1 MDTSATTVSVPP
13 HLHAT
18 LSELNDIPELPDEI
32 AGQLKIA
39 IKPELDDSAAEL
51 RYDLL
56 RRVSQWAQSSEGG
69 DALKKKG
76 LSPSDYSMIALL
88 AGTVTS
94 PSAKLPP
101 YKPPLTPEEE
111 AILKSK
117 ERKAISA
124 LVNGFLSVVGVGVA
138 AWWAGGS
145 IGMRPDHKALLS
157 VFGAL
162 AVAITEATL
171 YWIWQ
176 WRYDRALQTTNKRVA
191 KRKKVEISSEADS
204 KTEDTSATSAATGVE
219 QPDDSL
225 RRRHVQA
232 HADGRDN
239 TDDD

>member
-13 HLHAT
+13 HLHAA
-18 LSELNDIPELPDEI
+18 LAELNDIPELPDEL

-56 RRVSQWAQSSEGG
+56 RRVSQWAQSGEGG

-76 LSPSDYSMIALL
+76 LSELKHFDVRGVGVADSECAGPSDYSMIALL

-145 IGMRPDHKALLS
+145 IGMRPDHVSSVVVRPYFVRLNLCVLFAESSSFRIRCACRRDYGSNPLLD
-157 VFGAL
+157 L
-162 AVAITEATL
+162 AVE
-171 YWIWQ
+171 
-176 WRYDRALQTTNKRVA
+176 V
-191 KRKKVEISSEADS
+191 
-204 KTEDTSATSAATGVE
+204 
-219 QPDDSL
+219 
-225 RRRHVQA
+225 
-232 HADGRDN
+232 
-239 TDDD
+239 